1 MLGSPYSER
10 DKAMTDMQ
18 WNLVIRLG
26 LFALIVI
33 SANLYAAMG
42 A

>member
-1 MLGSPYSER
+1 
-10 DKAMTDMQ
+10 MTDMQ
-18 WNLVIRLG
+18 LHLAIRLG

-33 SANLYAAMG
+33 TANLYAMTG

>member
-1 MLGSPYSER
+1 
-10 DKAMTDMQ
+10 MTDTQ
-18 WNLVIRLG
+18 LHLAIRLG

-33 SANLYAAMG
+33 TANLYAMTG

>member
-1 MLGSPYSER
+1 
-10 DKAMTDMQ
+10 MTDTQ
-18 WNLVIRLG
+18 LHLAFRLG

-33 SANLYAAMG
+33 TANLYAMTG

>member
-1 MLGSPYSER
+1 
-10 DKAMTDMQ
+10 MTDTQ
-18 WNLVIRLG
+18 IHLAIRLG

-33 SANLYAAMG
+33 VANLYAMTG

>member
-1 MLGSPYSER
+1 
-10 DKAMTDMQ
+10 MTDTQ
-18 WNLVIRLG
+18 IHLAIRLG

-33 SANLYAAMG
+33 TANLYSMTG

>member
-1 MLGSPYSER
+1 
-10 DKAMTDMQ
+10 MTDGQ
-18 WNLVIRLG
+18 LHLAIRLG

-33 SANLYAAMG
+33 TANVYARMG

>member
-1 MLGSPYSER
+1 
-10 DKAMTDMQ
+10 MTDNQ
-18 WNLVIRLG
+18 LNLAIRLG

-33 SANLYAAMG
+33 TANLYAMTG

>member
-1 MLGSPYSER
+1 
-10 DKAMTDMQ
+10 MTDTQ
-18 WNLVIRLG
+18 LHLAIRLG

-33 SANLYAAMG
+33 AANLYAMTG

>member
-1 MLGSPYSER
+1 
-10 DKAMTDMQ
+10 MTDTQ
-18 WNLVIRLG
+18 IHLAIRLG

-33 SANLYAAMG
+33 TANYYAMTG

>member
-1 MLGSPYSER
+1 
-10 DKAMTDMQ
+10 MTDNQ
-18 WNLVIRLG
+18 LNLAIRLG

-33 SANLYAAMG
+33 VANYYAMTG

>member
-1 MLGSPYSER
+1 
-10 DKAMTDMQ
+10 MTDNQ
-18 WNLVIRLG
+18 FNLAIRLG

-33 SANLYAAMG
+33 TANLYAMTG

>member
-1 MLGSPYSER
+1 
-10 DKAMTDMQ
+10 MTDTQ
-18 WNLVIRLG
+18 LHLAIRLG

-33 SANLYAAMG
+33 TANLYAMIG

>member
-1 MLGSPYSER
+1 
-10 DKAMTDMQ
+10 MTDNQ
-18 WNLVIRLG
+18 FNLAIRLG

-33 SANLYAAMG
+33 VANVYARMG